1 MTRLAPSAPPQSED
15 GTPALLHAAWR
26 VGARGSLS
34 LCLHEQTTNGIEGV
48 VTITSDDAASSTMRM
63 CVQAVNAVFAYERAF
78 AFVCDDS
85 ALRFTVTIVTLDSGQ
100 PLLLTDLPTQLG
112 LMGGTYTVDSIRLGL
127 PLRS

>member
-1 MTRLAPSAPPQSED
+1 
-15 GTPALLHAAWR
+15 

-85 ALRFTVTIVTLDSGQ
+85 VLRFTVTIVTLDSGQ